1 VEEAACRDRRS
12 DPGSRRR
19 AQAADLSGERGR
31 LVAPTLPI
39 QPVHDAGSCGELA
52 ERGIKSEGHAVGCS
66 CRPRVWV
73 SKKGS
78 ADRADGEGQHAAP
91 ADEKTYRQE
100 KFGIAGAEEADS
112 RGEGQEATPDVA
124 PNPGGAK
131 ERRPGFKKP

>member
-1 VEEAACRDRRS
+1 LSVRAGR
-12 DPGSRRR
+12 GSGF
-19 AQAADLSGERGR
+19 Q
-31 LVAPTLPI
+31 
-39 QPVHDAGSCGELA
+39 
-52 ERGIKSEGHAVGCS
+52 
-66 CRPRVWV
+66 
-73 SKKGS
+73 KKGS